1 MPKKFS
7 LDLEG
12 FKQISLSLIPN
23 PSPFGCE
30 PKGEG
35 SYFKYFKN
43 NYCNYALKRAQHCIL
58 SNIIDQSSLSQ
69 DRSLGRGAGGEGKS
83 APVRISPPRSAS
95 GSETLNKYLWL
106 GIIQVLA
113 LRG

>member
-69 DRSLGRGAGGEGKS
+69 DRSLGRGTGGEGKS
-83 APVRISPPRSAS
+83 GEGPGVRENGA
-95 GSETLNKYLWL
+95 LFNKSF
-106 GIIQVLA
+106 
-113 LRG
+113 

>member
-1 MPKKFS
+1 M
-7 LDLEG
+7 
-12 FKQISLSLIPN
+12 
-23 PSPFGCE
+23 
-30 PKGEG
+30 GEG

-83 APVRISPPRSAS
+83 GEGPGVRENPLQSVLVR
-95 GSETLNKYLWL
+95 L
-106 GIIQVLA
+106 GPHQGPKPLTNIYGLV
-113 LRG
+113 